1 MDLTKEW
8 IHFILTFETVLYIQ
22 QNFEYIYTYVNRNF
36 TSESNLY
43 VSGMLTEINLCM
55 PYSFHKVA
63 SISPNCSYLGQLVI
77 IRDIVQCFL
86 TCTDHIHLIA
96 QNFVNILSM
105 VVCILM
111 NGIWLSMVVCI
122 LMNGSFKSVCC
133 GLVIINQRHTVLG
146 SYRWCQ
152 HFFWHYLASR
162 ALFFF
167 TFYPKKHC
175 QHYFG
180 FSTDYLYN
188 FVLKSTI

>member
-63 SISPNCSYLGQLVI
+63 SISPNCSYFGQLVI

-96 QNFVNILSM
+96 QNFVNI
-105 VVCILM
+105 
-111 NGIWLSMVVCI
+111 LSMVVCI

-167 TFYPKKHC
+167 YILSQKALLALFWI
-175 QHYFG
+175 F
-180 FSTDYLYN
+180 D
-188 FVLKSTI
+188 